1 MCIHMTCIVNDM
13 TRLCI
18 WVLKISWGVFLGR
31 YFRRK
36 ELSEALDIKKDAEE
50 LDAQDE
56 EEDFSGSLCPN
67 VRQKLWEVLE
77 KPGSS
82 AAART
87 FGTLSMVFVVVSIA
101 NMALISVE
109 LSWLAPPLLDALEYL
124 CIAWFTAEFVLR
136 LLCARDRC
144 RFLRSVANIIDLLAI
159 LLFYITLLV
168 ESLCGGE
175 SSQELEN
182 VGRIVQVL
190 RLLRALRM
198 LKLGRHST
206 GTFGHGYGN
215 SQFSLPATVV
225 PGHSSPFCVHFCQS
239 FFTQSVSSN
248 GL

>member
-1 MCIHMTCIVNDM
+1 MRIY
-13 TRLCI
+13 
-18 WVLKISWGVFLGR
+18 VLKISLGGFLGR

-56 EEDFSGSLCPN
+56 EEDFSGSLCPS

-87 FGTLSMVFVVVSIA
+87 FGTLSMAFVVVSIA

-109 LSWLAPPLLDALEYL
+109 LSWLAPPLLDALEYM
-124 CIAWFTAEFVLR
+124 CIAWFTVEFVLR
-136 LLCARDRC
+136 FLCARDRC
-144 RFLRSVANIIDLLAI
+144 HFLRSVANIIDLLAI
-159 LLFYITLLV
+159 LPFYITLLV

-206 GTFGHGYGN
+206 GTLSRGSGASHFCCL
-215 SQFSLPATVV
+215 QQLFLATV
-225 PGHSSPFCVHFCQS
+225 PHFVCIS
-239 FFTQSVSSN
+239 A
-248 GL
+248 

>member
-1 MCIHMTCIVNDM
+1 MPRMVEDKKNICM
-13 TRLCI
+13 LA
-18 WVLKISWGVFLGR
+18 LKISFGRVLGR

-56 EEDFSGSLCPN
+56 EEDFSGSLCPS

-87 FGTLSMVFVVVSIA
+87 FGTLSMAFVVVSIA

-124 CIAWFTAEFVLR
+124 CIAWFTVEFVLR
-136 LLCARDRC
+136 FLCARDRC
-144 RFLRSVANIIDLLAI
+144 RFVRSVANIIDLLAI
-159 LLFYITLLV
+159 LPFYITLLV

-206 GTFGHGYGN
+206 GTFGRGSGTFWFCCLQRL
-215 SQFSLPATVV
+215 SPGTVL
-225 PGHSSPFCVHFCQS
+225 HFVCIS
-239 FFTQSVSSN
+239 A
-248 GL
+248 